1 MKKSLFHFL
10 VLATLISGCK
20 AYKQD
25 IMFQL
30 DEEFSENDLAQN
42 IDQAERNYKLQ
53 ADDLIQVDV
62 FTNNGERLV
71 DPNSEFGSQMTSQT
85 SQFKDRFQYLI
96 QMDGTIKLPMIGKK
110 TLTGLTIDEAEKIL
124 EQSYNAH
131 YVDSFVKIRLLNR
144 RVVVLGAQG
153 GQVIPITN
161 ENTTLIEILALY
173 GGINVG
179 SKAANVRV
187 IRGDLT
193 KPEVFFVDL
202 STIAGMQSTI
212 IDVEAGDI
220 IYVEPWRR
228 PWLDGLQDVSPIFG
242 LITSITTVIILII
255 TI

>member
-1 MKKSLFHFL
+1 MKKVVFHFL
-10 VLATLISGCK
+10 ILATIATGCK
-20 AYKQD
+20 VYKQD

-30 DEEFSENDLAQN
+30 NEEFSENDLTKD
-42 IDQAERNYKLQ
+42 IDQAERNYRLQ

-71 DPNSEFGSQMTSQT
+71 DPNSEFGTQSNIQT
-85 SQFKDRFQYLI
+85 SQFTDRFQYLI
-96 QMDGTIKLPMIGKK
+96 QMDGTIKLPLIGKK
-110 TLTGLTIDEAEKIL
+110 ALTRLTIDEAERLL
-124 EQSYNAH
+124 EQAYNEH

-144 RVVVLGAQG
+144 RVIVLGAQG

-193 KPEVFFVDL
+193 KPEVFYVDL
-202 STIAGMQSTI
+202 STIAGMK
-212 IDVEAGDI
+212 
-220 IYVEPWRR
+220 R
-228 PWLDGLQDVSPIFG
+228 
-242 LITSITTVIILII
+242 TSYM
-255 TI
+255 